1 MITSKVS
8 KKGQVVLPKEIR
20 EKLNIGEGDIL
31 VFTELEGKIIIEV
44 LNESFTSFL
53 ENSTPFED
61 SAVDHQRKLRD
72 EWD

>member
-1 MITSKVS
+1 MITSKMS

-31 VFTELEGKIIIEV
+31 IFTELEGKIIIEV
-44 LNESFTSFL
+44 LNEPFTDFL
-53 ENSTPFED
+53 QNSQPFKD
-61 SAVDHQRKLRD
+61 KAVEHQRKLRD

>member
-31 VFTELEGKIIIEV
+31 VFTELEGKIVIEI
-44 LNESFTSFL
+44 LNEPFTKFL
-53 ENSTPFED
+53 QNSKPFKEN
-61 SAVDHQRKLRD
+61 AVNHQRKLRE
-72 EWD
+72 EWE